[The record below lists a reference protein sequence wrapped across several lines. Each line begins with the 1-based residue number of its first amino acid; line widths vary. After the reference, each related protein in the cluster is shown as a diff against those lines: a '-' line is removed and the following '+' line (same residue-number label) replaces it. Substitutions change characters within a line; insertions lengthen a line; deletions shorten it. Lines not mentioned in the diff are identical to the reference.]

1 MDNSARYLAFL
12 ALRQM
17 DRKQAYANIALD
29 RVLSKSKAVDSDR
42 HLATEL
48 VYGITRHQRTLDALI
63 EQFSR
68 RKSAA
73 QQPPDLRR
81 LLHLGFYQ
89 LHYLDRIPPSAAV
102 NTTVELTRRC
112 KLGGLTKVVNGIL
125 RSYLRTPAE
134 DLLPPDPD
142 PIIDLA
148 RRYSYPEWLL
158 ELWLDE
164 LGRSETEALCHWFN
178 QPPAIDLRVNTHRGS
193 LDAVRS
199 LLAEHNI
206 VAHPIEDVPGALRLQ
221 QTVGN
226 ITELPGYGDGLW
238 MVQDCSAQQVAL
250 LLDPQPRETI
260 VDCCAAPGGK
270 TTHIAELMG
279 DRGTVWGLDKHAG
292 RLRRVKANAKRL
304 QLDCIR
310 TEAADLTTL
319 DLETVTD
326 SGELPQS
333 ESCDRALVD
342 APCSG
347 LGTLHR
353 HADAR
358 WRQQL
363 DTIDTLL
370 ETQAD
375 ILNCAAGWV
384 KPGGIM
390 VYSTCTIFAPENHE
404 QIERFL
410 ETHDNWQLDPEHAPL
425 QNWPHRDGR
434 DGFYM
439 ARLQKLS
446 SDRG

>member
-29 RVLSKSKAVDSDR
+29 RVLSKSKVADSDR

-102 NTTVELTRRC
+102 NTTVELARRC

-125 RSYLRTPAE
+125 RSYLRTPVE
-134 DLLPPDPD
+134 ELLPPHPD

-148 RRYSYPEWLL
+148 RRHSYPEWLL

-164 LGRSETEALCHWFN
+164 LGASETETLCHWFN
-178 QPPAIDLRVNTHRGS
+178 QPPAIDLRVNTHRSS
-193 LDAVRS
+193 LEVVQS
-199 LLAEHNI
+199 LLAEQDI
-206 VAHPIEDVPGALRLQ
+206 VALPIEDVPGALRLQ
-221 QTVGN
+221 QTVGS
-226 ITELPGYGDGLW
+226 ITELPGYSDGLW

-250 LLDPQPRETI
+250 LLDPQPGETI

-304 QLDCIR
+304 QLTCIR
-310 TEAADLTTL
+310 TEAVDLTAH
-319 DLETVTD
+319 DPEAVAED
-326 SGELPQS
+326 SELPQP
-333 ESCDRALVD
+333 ESCDRVLVD

-363 DTIDTLL
+363 DTIDNLL
-370 ETQAD
+370 DTQAD
-375 ILNCAAGWV
+375 ILDRAAQWV
-384 KPGGIM
+384 KPGGVM
-390 VYSTCTIFAPENHE
+390 VYSTCTIFAPENQE
-404 QIERFL
+404 QVERFL
-410 ETHDNWQLDPEHAPL
+410 ETHSNWQFDPDRKPQ

-446 SDRG
+446 TGKA